1 METRYE
7 VRYPDGSY
15 ETYEEAGDAFEIAE
29 IENLSFAAA
38 QVYAVTAVGDI
49 RLG

>member
-7 VRYPDGSY
+7 VRYPDGTF
-15 ETYEEAGDAFEIAE
+15 ETYEESGDAFDVAE
-29 IENLSFAAA
+29 IEKEFGA